1 MFPGAI
7 TPVPPV
13 NTAVRLE
20 LAPVVIVVGFAA
32 KLVITGPDAA
42 VTVTVAVAVTAAP
55 EVGVTV
61 SV

>member
-7 TPVPPV
+7 TPVPPLKF
-13 NTAVRLE
+13 AVRLE
-20 LAPVVIVVGFAA
+20 LAPEVIEVGLAT

-42 VTVTVAVAVTAAP
+42 VTVTVAVCVTAAP

>member
-7 TPVPPV
+7 TPVPPLKF
-13 NTAVRLE
+13 AVRLE
-20 LAPVVIVVGFAA
+20 LAPEVIEVGLAA